1 MVNYNSG
8 GDSTHYNRGL
18 VRGMDQMERIYG
30 TYNLIIFCDMNI
42 FKYRSRMG
50 DKIGADIDTDLMK
63 IRWYERKREELTER
77 METKHEIVCKIQ
89 VVKKEQTNERD
100 EGNN

>member
-1 MVNYNSG
+1 MANYNSE
-8 GDSTHYNRGL
+8 GDPTHYNRGL
-18 VRGMDQMERIYG
+18 VQGIDQMERIYG

-42 FKYRSRMG
+42 FKYRSRIG

-77 METKHEIVCKIQ
+77 MGTKNELVYKIQ
-89 VVKKEQTNERD
+89 VVKKEHPNERD